1 MNKKIIVVARSA
13 ETCEYKY
20 ADIFEYMDYIDN
32 AGDLLSNQVLFEFE
46 NTLMRNLKEFKF
58 EFNIIVSEYIPDEI
72 KEAKLNFDTLVSL
85 GGR

>member
-1 MNKKIIVVARSA
+1 MNKKIIVVARNVKSH
-13 ETCEYKY
+13 EYKY
-20 ADIFEYMDYIDN
+20 ADIFECMDYIDDT
-32 AGDLLSNQVLFEFE
+32 GDLLSNQVLFEFE

>member
-1 MNKKIIVVARSA
+1 MNKKIIVVARNVKSH
-13 ETCEYKY
+13 EYKY
-20 ADIFEYMDYIDN
+20 ADIFEYMDYIDDT
-32 AGDLLSNQVLFEFE
+32 GDLLSNQVLFEFE